1 MIENKT
7 LCIAIFSIDMMIRTC
22 LFADM
27 EYNFSSIELN
37 QVICASSVN
46 NLLRNTIDTLI

>member
-7 LCIAIFSIDMMIRTC
+7 LCIAIFFIDMIRTC

-46 NLLRNTIDTLI
+46 NLLGNTIDTLI